1 MTTQMYE
8 DPRDIRGANFA
19 PGDEAVVAGEEFVDY
34 FGFGRDEV
42 FALPDGKQEIF
53 FKVMNEGQRAQFQK
67 RTSKDIK
74 FNRASG
80 DAAIKADQA
89 EERHELILSS
99 VTGWSLR
106 RRGPQG
112 WDVVPF
118 STGGANSALAQW
130 LKVADPKIVDDLELA
145 IRRANPWMQADMSVE
160 EIDKEIERLQDL
172 RKEVEARELGK

>member
-19 PGDEAVVAGEEFVDY
+19 PGD
-34 FGFGRDEV
+34 
-42 FALPDGKQEIF
+42 
-53 FKVMNEGQRAQFQK
+53 EGQRAQFQK

>member
-19 PGDEAVVAGEEFVDY
+19 AGDEAVVAGEEFVDY

-53 FKVMNEGQRAQFQK
+53 FKVMNEG
-67 RTSKDIK
+67 
-74 FNRASG
+74 
-80 DAAIKADQA
+80 
-89 EERHELILSS
+89 HELILSS

>member
-8 DPRDIRGANFA
+8 DPRDIRGANIVA
-19 PGDEAVVAGEEFVDY
+19 SDEAVVTGDEFVDY
-34 FGFGRDEV
+34 FGFGRDETFV
-42 FALPDGKQEIF
+42 LPDGKQHIF
-53 FKVMNEGQRAQFQK
+53 FKVMNEGQRAYFQK
-67 RTSKDIK
+67 KTSKDIK

-89 EERHELILSS
+89 EERHELIHSS
-99 VTGWSLR
+99 VTGWDLR

-112 WDVVPF
+112 WEIVPF
-118 STGGANSALAQW
+118 SSGGANSALAQW

-145 IRRANPWMQADMSVE
+145 IRRANPWMQADMTVE